1 MHVRVSS
8 KRRTILFSVFL
19 VLAAVRCNVFEFV
32 ISPNEEVCF
41 QEMFQ
46 KDQTPSLR
54 FQAYKLNKDTQSEEL
69 SDLTKAGVIDKR
81 KGSVKLSL
89 KVESVSGIVYTVIS
103 KSEQVKNFKA
113 KETELVNMCFKNP
126 EKAMTFVIF
135 DLRIGAYANDVSS
148 IPTSED
154 VDGVMEKLDGI
165 RARLDNSLSLYMQ
178 METYEQ
184 QHLQASNTVL
194 SGVVLIGQITIA
206 AIALVGWGITLLV
219 EKSLKN
225 KKSS

>member
-1 MHVRVSS
+1 MHVRVSTRQRVGLLS
-8 KRRTILFSVFL
+8 LLLMAVL
-19 VLAAVRCNVFEFV
+19 VRANIYEFV
-32 ISPNEEVCF
+32 ITPNEEVCF

-46 KDQTPSLR
+46 KDITPSIR

-69 SDLTKAGVIDKR
+69 SDLTKAGVIEKR
-81 KGSVKLSL
+81 KGTVKLSL
-89 KVESVSGIVYTVIS
+89 KVESVSGIIYTVVS
-103 KSEQVKNFKA
+103 KSEQVKNFKT
-113 KETELVNMCFKNP
+113 KETELVNLCFKNP

-135 DLRIGAYANDVSS
+135 DLRIGAYANDLSS

-154 VDGVMEKLDGI
+154 VDGVMEKLDGV

>member
-8 KRRTILFSVFL
+8 KQRTALFAVF
-19 VLAAVRCNVFEFV
+19 VLLAFARCNVYEFV

-46 KDQTPSLR
+46 KEQTPSLR
-54 FQAYKLNKDTQSEEL
+54 FQGYKLNKDTQSEEL
-69 SDLTKAGVIDKR
+69 SDLTKAGVIEKR
-81 KGSVKLSL
+81 KGTVKLSL

-103 KSEQVKNFKA
+103 KNEQVKNFKA

-126 EKAMTFVIF
+126 EKTMSFVIF
-135 DLRIGAYANDVSS
+135 DLRVGAYANDVSS
-148 IPTSED
+148 IPTSQD